1 MAVREAIEA
10 VEVIVVASNPV
21 MLLTE
26 RRGVDGDE
34 VDVLM
39 PRGHCSRRVWRVSC
53 ASVHP
58 SGRCRECSVQML
70 TKFGKKVEK
79 RHLSEVAKCQ
89 LCAIVSPEPLGV
101 GRRNLARR

>member
-39 PRGHCSRRVWRVSC
+39 PRGHCS
-53 ASVHP
+53 
-58 SGRCRECSVQML
+58 
-70 TKFGKKVEK
+70 
-79 RHLSEVAKCQ
+79 
-89 LCAIVSPEPLGV
+89 
-101 GRRNLARR
+101 